1 MTKLRA
7 LFFKSERLR
16 MNESPNPD
24 DSVAQSQ
31 GIAASAGGNLFLKL
45 TTFEGPIDLL
55 LMLARE
61 QKVDLAQISVLALAE
76 QYLAF
81 VNEARKLRLE
91 IAADYL
97 VMAAWLAYL
106 KSRLLLPAT
115 PKAEEPSAVEL
126 ADALAFQLKRLEAMQ
141 NACVVLHALPQEGRS
156 FVFRGMREPDI
167 KHIVPVYTLGL
178 YDLLKA
184 VKAPLQ
190 RNHQA
195 EYRIAPT
202 KLFSMDESRER
213 MKKMLGFMPQ
223 WSELSVFM
231 PDEWE
236 DLTLDSSTLDN
247 DPSGG
252 NVVLRSAVA
261 STFAASLELAKQGVV
276 ELRQDGNFGPIY
288 LRPIGALCEPHD
300 HSDAPGE

>member
-1 MTKLRA
+1 M
-7 LFFKSERLR
+7 SETLTIDELTA
-16 MNESPNPD
+16 ESH
-24 DSVAQSQ
+24 
-31 GIAASAGGNLFLKL
+31 AGTGNDLFLKL
-45 TTFEGPIDLL
+45 TAFEGPIDLL

-106 KSRLLLPAT
+106 KSRLLLPAP

-126 ADALAFQLKRLEAMQ
+126 AEALAFQLKRLEAMQ
-141 NACVVLHALPQEGRS
+141 KASSWLQELPQEGRG

-167 KHIVPVYTLGL
+167 KHILPVYYLGL

-190 RNHQA
+190 RNNQG

-202 KLFSMDESRER
+202 KLFSMDEARER
-213 MKKMLGFMPQ
+213 MRKMLGFMPQ
-223 WSELSVFM
+223 WSELSLFM
-231 PDEWE
+231 PEEWE
-236 DLTLDSSTLDN
+236 DMTMNEGATSE
-247 DPSGG
+247 
-252 NVVLRSAVA
+252 VVLRSALA
-261 STFAASLELAKQGVV
+261 STFAASLELAKQGQI

-288 LRPIGALCEPHD
+288 LRPKAATEIQESETHD
-300 HSDAPGE
+300 

>member
-1 MTKLRA
+1 MEETLT
-7 LFFKSERLR
+7 LDEI
-16 MNESPNPD
+16 
-24 DSVAQSQ
+24 VAEAH
-31 GIAASAGGNLFLKL
+31 GGAAEGNLFLKL
-45 TTFEGPIDLL
+45 NAFEGPIDLL

-81 VNEARKLRLE
+81 VNEARQLRLE

-115 PKAEEPSAVEL
+115 PKTEEPSALEL
-126 ADALAFQLKRLEAMQ
+126 AEALAFQLKRLEAMQ
-141 NACVVLHALPQEGRS
+141 NASALLHGLPQEGRG

-167 KHIVPVYTLGL
+167 KHIVPVFTLGL

-190 RNHQA
+190 RNSHG
-195 EYRIAPT
+195 EYRITPT
-202 KLFSMDESRER
+202 RLFSMEEARER
-213 MKKMLGFMPQ
+213 MKKMMGFMPQ
-223 WSELSVFM
+223 WSELSMFM

-236 DLTLDSSTLDN
+236 DINLADDAA
-247 DPSGG
+247 GG
-252 NVVLRSAVA
+252 EVVLRSALA
-261 STFAASLELAKQGVV
+261 STFAASLELAKQGIV

-288 LRPIGALCEPHD
+288 LRPITEEQ
-300 HSDAPGE
+300 SQEPGE

>member
-1 MTKLRA
+1 MEEALNIDEMTAEARGNA
-7 LFFKSERLR
+7 
-16 MNESPNPD
+16 
-24 DSVAQSQ
+24 
-31 GIAASAGGNLFLKL
+31 AGGAGDLFLKL
-45 TTFEGPIDLL
+45 NAFEGPIDLL

-76 QYLAF
+76 QYLSF

-106 KSRLLLPAT
+106 KSRLLIPAP
-115 PKAEEPSAVEL
+115 PKAEEPTAIEL
-126 ADALAFQLKRLEAMQ
+126 AEALAFQLKRLEAMQ
-141 NACVVLHALPQEGRS
+141 KASGWLQDLPQEGRG

-190 RNHQA
+190 RNNQG

-202 KLFSMDESRER
+202 KLFSMEEARER

-223 WSELSVFM
+223 WSELSLFM
-231 PDEWE
+231 PEEWE
-236 DLTLDSSTLDN
+236 DINLAQGDGSSE
-247 DPSGG
+247 
-252 NVVLRSAVA
+252 VVLRSALA
-261 STFAASLELAKQGVV
+261 STFAASLELAKQGVI
-276 ELRQDGNFGPIY
+276 ELRQDGSFGSIY
-288 LRPIGALCEPHD
+288 VRPVLNNGGAPTTEQHEQ
-300 HSDAPGE
+300 SGE

>member
-1 MTKLRA
+1 MEEA
-7 LFFKSERLR
+7 LNIDEITAEARG
-16 MNESPNPD
+16 N
-24 DSVAQSQ
+24 A
-31 GIAASAGGNLFLKL
+31 AGGAGDLFLKL
-45 TTFEGPIDLL
+45 NAFEGPIDLL

-76 QYLAF
+76 QYLSF

-106 KSRLLLPAT
+106 KSRLLLPAA

-126 ADALAFQLKRLEAMQ
+126 AEALAFQLKRLEAMQ
-141 NACVVLHALPQEGRS
+141 KASAWLQDLPQEGRG

-190 RNHQA
+190 RNNQA
-195 EYRIAPT
+195 EYKIAPT
-202 KLFSMDESRER
+202 KLFSMDEARER

-223 WSELSVFM
+223 WSELSLFM
-231 PDEWE
+231 PEEWE
-236 DLTLDSSTLDN
+236 DINLANDN
-247 DPSGG
+247 GTG
-252 NVVLRSAVA
+252 ETVLRSALA
-261 STFAASLELAKQGVV
+261 STFAASLELAKQGFI
-276 ELRQDGNFGPIY
+276 EIRQDGSFGSIFV
-288 LRPIGALCEPHD
+288 RPVSQNGNASHATEPTHD
-300 HSDAPGE
+300 DLGE

>member
-1 MTKLRA
+1 MEESLNIDEMTAEARGNA
-7 LFFKSERLR
+7 
-16 MNESPNPD
+16 
-24 DSVAQSQ
+24 V
-31 GIAASAGGNLFLKL
+31 GAAGDLFLKL
-45 TTFEGPIDLL
+45 NAFEGPIDLL

-115 PKAEEPSAVEL
+115 PKAEEPTAIEL
-126 ADALAFQLKRLEAMQ
+126 AEALAFQLKRLEAMQ
-141 NACVVLHALPQEGRS
+141 KASAWLQELPQEGRG

-190 RNHQA
+190 RNSHG
-195 EYRIAPT
+195 EYNITPT
-202 KLFSMDESRER
+202 KLFSMDEARER

-223 WSELSVFM
+223 WSELSLFL

-236 DLTLDSSTLDN
+236 DINLAEGTE
-247 DPSGG
+247 GG
-252 NVVLRSAVA
+252 EVVLRSALA

-276 ELRQDGNFGPIY
+276 ELRQDGSFGPIY
-288 LRPIGALCEPHD
+288 MRPVANDSIEPQAHEN
-300 HSDAPGE
+300 SGE

>member
-1 MTKLRA
+1 MVETLNID
-7 LFFKSERLR
+7 E
-16 MNESPNPD
+16 
-24 DSVAQSQ
+24 
-31 GIAASAGGNLFLKL
+31 IAAEARETHASAEGDLFLKL
-45 TTFEGPIDLL
+45 NAFEGPIDLL

-126 ADALAFQLKRLEAMQ
+126 AEALAFQLKRLEAMQ
-141 NACVVLHALPQEGRS
+141 NASAMLHALPQEGRG

-190 RNHQA
+190 RNNQA

-202 KLFSMDESRER
+202 KLFSMEEARER

-223 WSELSVFM
+223 WSELSLFM

-236 DLTLDSSTLDN
+236 DLNLHDTAT
-247 DPSGG
+247 GG
-252 NVVLRSAVA
+252 EVVLRSALA

-288 LRPIGALCEPHD
+288 LRPASNANAAEPLD
-300 HSDAPGE
+300 ETGE

>member
-1 MTKLRA
+1 MEEA
-7 LFFKSERLR
+7 LNIDEIAAEAR
-16 MNESPNPD
+16 
-24 DSVAQSQ
+24 
-31 GIAASAGGNLFLKL
+31 GTAASAGGDLFLKL
-45 TTFEGPIDLL
+45 NAFEGPIDLL

-106 KSRLLLPAT
+106 KSRLLLPAA
-115 PKAEEPSAVEL
+115 PKTEEPSAVEL
-126 ADALAFQLKRLEAMQ
+126 AEALAFQLKRLEAMQ
-141 NACVVLHALPQEGRS
+141 QASAMLQALPQEGRG

-190 RNHQA
+190 RNNHS

-202 KLFSMDESRER
+202 KLFSMEEARER
-213 MKKMLGFMPQ
+213 MKKMMGFMPQ
-223 WSELSVFM
+223 WSELSLFL

-236 DLTLDSSTLDN
+236 DLNLADN
-247 DPSGG
+247 ASGG
-252 NVVLRSAVA
+252 EVVLRSALA
-261 STFAASLELAKQGVV
+261 STFAASLELAKQGIV
-276 ELRQDGNFGPIY
+276 ELRQDGSFGPIY
-288 LRPIGALCEPHD
+288 MRPATNTQASEQLEE
-300 HSDAPGE
+300 SGE

>member
-1 MTKLRA
+1 MEEA
-7 LFFKSERLR
+7 LNIDEITAEARG
-16 MNESPNPD
+16 N
-24 DSVAQSQ
+24 
-31 GIAASAGGNLFLKL
+31 AAGAAGDLFLKL

-76 QYLAF
+76 QYLSF

-106 KSRLLLPAT
+106 KSRLLLPAA
-115 PKAEEPSAVEL
+115 PKAEEPTAIEL
-126 ADALAFQLKRLEAMQ
+126 AEALAFQLKRLEAMQ
-141 NACVVLHALPQEGRS
+141 KASSWLQDLPQEGRG

-190 RNHQA
+190 RNNQA

-202 KLFSMDESRER
+202 KLFSMDEARER

-223 WSELSVFM
+223 WSELSLFM
-231 PDEWE
+231 PEEWE
-236 DLTLDSSTLDN
+236 DINLANDN
-247 DPSGG
+247 GTG
-252 NVVLRSAVA
+252 EVVLRSALA
-261 STFAASLELAKQGVV
+261 STFAASLELAKQGLI
-276 ELRQDGNFGPIY
+276 ELRQDGSFGSIY
-288 LRPIGALCEPHD
+288 VRPVSQNGGASQVTEPTHD
-300 HSDAPGE
+300 DLGE

>member
-1 MTKLRA
+1 MEEA
-7 LFFKSERLR
+7 LNIDEIAAEAHE
-16 MNESPNPD
+16 N
-24 DSVAQSQ
+24 
-31 GIAASAGGNLFLKL
+31 AASAGGNLFLKL
-45 TTFEGPIDLL
+45 NTFEGPIDLL

-106 KSRLLLPAT
+106 KSRLLLPAA
-115 PKAEEPSAVEL
+115 PKTEEPSAVEL
-126 ADALAFQLKRLEAMQ
+126 AEALAFQLKRLEAMQ
-141 NACVVLHALPQEGRS
+141 QASAMLQGLPQEGRG
-156 FVFRGMREPDI
+156 FFMRGMREPDI

-190 RNHQA
+190 RNNHG
-195 EYRIAPT
+195 EYRIVPT
-202 KLFSMDESRER
+202 KLFSMEEARER
-213 MKKMLGFMPQ
+213 MKKMMGFMPQ
-223 WSELSVFM
+223 WSELSLFL

-236 DLTLDSSTLDN
+236 DLNLADTS
-247 DPSGG
+247 SGG
-252 NVVLRSAVA
+252 EVVLRSALA
-261 STFAASLELAKQGVV
+261 STFAASLELAKQGIV

-288 LRPIGALCEPHD
+288 LRQANTTQPSEQLEE
-300 HSDAPGE
+300 SGE

>member
-1 MTKLRA
+1 MD
-7 LFFKSERLR
+7 EPV
-16 MNESPNPD
+16 NIDEI
-24 DSVAQSQ
+24 VAQAH
-31 GIAASAGGNLFLKL
+31 GNAASADGNLFLKL
-45 TTFEGPIDLL
+45 NSFEGPIDLL

-115 PKAEEPSAVEL
+115 PKTEEPSAVEL
-126 ADALAFQLKRLEAMQ
+126 AEALAFQLKRLEAMQ
-141 NACVVLHALPQEGRS
+141 TISAVLHALPQEGRG

-190 RNHQA
+190 RNSHA

-202 KLFSMDESRER
+202 KLFSMEEARER
-213 MKKMLGFMPQ
+213 MKKMMGFMPQ
-223 WSELSVFM
+223 WSELSLFM

-236 DLTLDSSTLDN
+236 DINLADN
-247 DPSGG
+247 TSGG
-252 NVVLRSAVA
+252 EVVLRSALA
-261 STFAASLELAKQGVV
+261 STFAASLELAKQGLV

-288 LRPIGALCEPHD
+288 LRPANNAQSIEQLD
-300 HSDAPGE
+300 DTGE